1 MSLCTNRWPSAAK
14 VLLALVCVYLAGCSG
29 AAQLTSNKL
38 DREIAIDGVET
49 EWMGALTVVP
59 KEDFSVGLLND
70 DEHLYISFITGSPK
84 VQQQIVMQGLMVWF
98 DREGGKGK
106 SVGIKF
112 PIGLFSS
119 DVNVN
124 PVALEQNPELIESY
138 FSESLSHFELYDSP
152 KEPGAKYTRQELA
165 GLEMYANLENG
176 SFVYELKI
184 PLQGDHA
191 YTVSPYSGNQLGI
204 IIEAPKLDEEEIV
217 EQIEAADRGSASR
230 SGGLVGV
237 GNTGYYGQALLGAS
251 MGGASNFKYKTTM
264 LLAD

>member
-1 MSLCTNRWPSAAK
+1 MSFSIKKWPSVTR
-14 VLLALVCVYLAGCSG
+14 VLLALVCVILAGCSG
-29 AAQLTSNKL
+29 GVQLTSNKL
-38 DREIAIDGVET
+38 DREVAIDGVET

-84 VQQQIVMQGLMVWF
+84 VQQQIVMQGLMIWF

-119 DVNVN
+119 DINLN
-124 PVALEQNPELIESY
+124 TAALEQSPELIESY
-138 FSESLSHFELYDSP
+138 FNESLSHFELFDSA
-152 KEPGAKYTRQELA
+152 KEPGAKYTRQELS
-165 GLEMYANLENG
+165 GLEMNANLENG

-184 PLQGDHA
+184 PLTGDHA
-191 YTVSPYSGNQLGI
+191 YTVSPYTGNQLGI

-217 EQIEAADRGSASR
+217 EQIEAADRGSATR
-230 SGGLVGV
+230 GGGLV
-237 GNTGYYGQALLGAS
+237 GNTGYYGNALLGAS
-251 MGGASNFKYKTTM
+251 MGGATNFKYKTTM